1 MPVFFGKIKKTS
13 EEFYY
18 SDPVFNI
25 YSVFP
30 NLPIFS
36 EYTNFLIVFSNEK
49 FPEADYFLKKTHLG
63 CELNDGIKC
72 EFPSVL
78 EKYFEK
84 EITSV
89 FFFLHSIKEG

>member
-36 EYTNFLIVFSNEK
+36 EYTSFLIVFSNET
-49 FPEADYFLKKTHLG
+49 FPEADHCLKKTDLG

-72 EFPSVL
+72 DFPTFL
-78 EKYFEK
+78 EQYFE
-84 EITSV
+84 EDVRNV